1 MPTSHPAQQV
11 LPNVRLLPRRLPLA
25 FRDATT
31 APLRKL
37 SVDLIKTYKHINEV
51 GRGWGTRLGVEGS
64 WLLAQAT
71 HQSSSPGWPA
81 GQVYYAKKKRRAQQ
95 APPQDSS
102 TKKEKKVLNHG
113 YDDDNHDYI
122 VRSGERWLE
131 RYEIDS
137 LIGKGSFGQVRDAPT
152 HPDPEIGGYGHTL
165 ILIHSQWFSGFK
177 FYAGPFNPA
186 RSLGFPCACF
196 IFFKKKTK
204 TKKPLQLTGLSLGEL
219 LYYFMSIVHTSA

>member
-1 MPTSHPAQQV
+1 M
-11 LPNVRLLPRRLPLA
+11 LPEVRLLPRRLPLA
-25 FRDATT
+25 FRDATSG
-31 APLRKL
+31 PLRKL

-51 GRGWGTRLGVEGS
+51 GRGAGIQAGRRGV
-64 WLLAQAT
+64 LT
-71 HQSSSPGWPA
+71 TCHSPLPVSWPA

-137 LIGKGSFGQVRDAPT
+137 LIGKGSYGQVRDAP
-152 HPDPEIGGYGHTL
+152 HPTL
-165 ILIHSQWFSGFK
+165 IQG
-177 FYAGPFNPA
+177 
-186 RSLGFPCACF
+186 LGG
-196 IFFKKKTK
+196 
-204 TKKPLQLTGLSLGEL
+204 TGTPW
-219 LYYFMSIVHTSA
+219 Y

>member
-1 MPTSHPAQQV
+1 MRRQLDLSPPRRWRCRRGLSVCSSLSQV
-11 LPNVRLLPRRLPLA
+11 LPDVRLLPRRLPLA
-25 FRDATT
+25 FRDATS

-51 GRGWGTRLGVEGS
+51 SGEGDPLAGRWKGS
-64 WLLAQAT
+64 RLLAGVTQG
-71 HQSSSPGWPA
+71 SGFRLPE
-81 GQVYYAKKKRRAQQ
+81 QVYYAKKKRRAQQ

-137 LIGKGSFGQVRDAPT
+137 LIGKGSFGQVWDSPLPQSPDADK
-152 HPDPEIGGYGHTL
+152 H
-165 ILIHSQWFSGFK
+165 
-177 FYAGPFNPA
+177 
-186 RSLGFPCACF
+186 
-196 IFFKKKTK
+196 
-204 TKKPLQLTGLSLGEL
+204 
-219 LYYFMSIVHTSA
+219 

>member
-1 MPTSHPAQQV
+1 MPTSHPVQQV

-51 GRGWGTRLGVEGS
+51 GRGWGTQLGAEGS
-64 WLLAQAT
+64 WLLAQVT
-71 HQSSSPGWPA
+71 HPSSSPGWPA

-152 HPDPEIGGYGHTL
+152 HPDPEIGGYGHPL
-165 ILIHSQWFSGFK
+165 MLIHTVSG
-177 FYAGPFNPA
+177 
-186 RSLGFPCACF
+186 SVVSSSILGHSTQPSHLVFPVPVSF
-196 IFFKKKTK
+196 LKKK
-204 TKKPLQLTGLSLGEL
+204 
-219 LYYFMSIVHTSA
+219 HCN

>member
-1 MPTSHPAQQV
+1 MGLSDSDQINNPCGNGEPAAPRVCPLEVAVEALPQCPVTGHPACPQV
-11 LPNVRLLPRRLPLA
+11 LPEVRLLPRRLPLA
-25 FRDATT
+25 FRDATS

-51 GRGWGTRLGVEGS
+51 GRGAGMQAGRRGV
-64 WLLAQAT
+64 LT
-71 HQSSSPGWPA
+71 TCHSPFPVSRPA

-137 LIGKGSFGQVRDAPT
+137 LIGKGSFGQLRDAPHPTLLRGLGGTGT
-152 HPDPEIGGYGHTL
+152 HRY
-165 ILIHSQWFSGFK
+165 
-177 FYAGPFNPA
+177 
-186 RSLGFPCACF
+186 
-196 IFFKKKTK
+196 
-204 TKKPLQLTGLSLGEL
+204 
-219 LYYFMSIVHTSA
+219 

>member
-1 MPTSHPAQQV
+1 MVQGKGLSSVPTPQPGPQV
-11 LPNVRLLPRRLPLA
+11 LPDVRLLPRRLPLA
-25 FRDATT
+25 FRDATS

-51 GRGWGTRLGVEGS
+51 GGGLGSRGPGWGLKGPGCQHRSLRCLY
-64 WLLAQAT
+64 LLA
-71 HQSSSPGWPA
+71 GWLA

-137 LIGKGSFGQVRDAPT
+137 LIGKGSFGQVWEPPPHPGPGIGAPT
-152 HPDPEIGGYGHTL
+152 DVDP
-165 ILIHSQWFSGFK
+165 QKSG
-177 FYAGPFNPA
+177 ALLCPT
-186 RSLGFPCACF
+186 SLSPHF
-196 IFFKKKTK
+196 
-204 TKKPLQLTGLSLGEL
+204 LNL
-219 LYYFMSIVHTSA
+219 

>member
-1 MPTSHPAQQV
+1 MKVCPGAYLSPCPQV

-51 GRGWGTRLGVEGS
+51 GRGWGTRLGAEGS
-64 WLLAQAT
+64 WLLAQVT

-137 LIGKGSFGQVRDAPT
+137 LIGKGSFGQVRDAP
-152 HPDPEIGGYGHTL
+152 HPPRSRDWGIWAPTDVGS
-165 ILIHSQWFSGFK
+165 HSHWFSGCK
-177 FYAGPFNPA
+177 FYAGPLNPA
-186 RSLGFPCACF
+186 QSLGFPCACF
-196 IFFKKKTK
+196 IFFKKKTAINR
-204 TKKPLQLTGLSLGEL
+204 TLHMRLC
-219 LYYFMSIVHTSA
+219 YFMSSFHTSA

>member
-51 GRGWGTRLGVEGS
+51 GRGWGTRLGAEGS
-64 WLLAQAT
+64 WLLAQVT

-152 HPDPEIGGYGHTL
+152 HPDPEIGGYGHPL
-165 ILIHSQWFSGFK
+165 ILTHTVSGSVVPSSVLGHSTQPSHLVFPVPVSFS
-177 FYAGPFNPA
+177 
-186 RSLGFPCACF
+186 L
-196 IFFKKKTK
+196 KKKK
-204 TKKPLQLTGLSLGEL
+204 QLQLTGLS
-219 LYYFMSIVHTSA
+219 T

>member
-1 MPTSHPAQQV
+1 MMSPPPRVLPLEVGGKGRPQCPPTPRPQV
-11 LPNVRLLPRRLPLA
+11 LPDVRLLPRRLPLA
-25 FRDATT
+25 FRDATS

-51 GRGWGTRLGVEGS
+51 GRRWGTRAGAEGI
-64 WLLAQAT
+64 WLLGQAT
-71 HQSSSPGWPA
+71 HQTPSPGRLA

-137 LIGKGSFGQVRDAPT
+137 LIGKGSFGQVRDALPHPEPGTGDTGT
-152 HPDPEIGGYGHTL
+152 H
-165 ILIHSQWFSGFK
+165 
-177 FYAGPFNPA
+177 
-186 RSLGFPCACF
+186 
-196 IFFKKKTK
+196 
-204 TKKPLQLTGLSLGEL
+204 
-219 LYYFMSIVHTSA
+219 

>member
-1 MPTSHPAQQV
+1 M
-11 LPNVRLLPRRLPLA
+11 RLLPRRLPLA
-25 FRDATT
+25 FRDATS

-51 GRGWGTRLGVEGS
+51 GRGPPGTQLGAEGS
-64 WLLAQAT
+64 WLLAQVT
-71 HQSSSPGWPA
+71 QPSLSSGWLA

-137 LIGKGSFGQVRDAPT
+137 LIGKGSFGQVWDAPL
-152 HPDPEIGGYGHTL
+152 HPDPRIGGHGHPL
-165 ILIHSQWFSGFK
+165 MLIHKRMVPCSVPRPLAPIS
-177 FYAGPFNPA
+177 
-186 RSLGFPCACF
+186 SLCDMPH
-196 IFFKKKTK
+196 
-204 TKKPLQLTGLSLGEL
+204 P
-219 LYYFMSIVHTSA
+219 VR